1 MSFPKTGKTMPTGRG
16 GHQRLDRPSR
26 GDFANMIA
34 LSLRRSLGGTHAA
47 IKTAAAWTGA
57 HERTVKNWFA
67 GRSGPSGDHFIG
79 LVAHSDVV
87 LDEFLHLAGRRR
99 CLAEMKILE
108 AITAIR
114 ESLRALDRLAG
125 AVGDGVS

>member
-1 MSFPKTGKTMPTGRG
+1 MSFPKTGKTMPTSRG
-16 GHQRLDRPSR
+16 GHQRHDRPAR
-26 GDFANMIA
+26 GDFVNMIA

-47 IKTAAAWTGA
+47 IKTAAAWSGA

-67 GRSGPSGDHFIG
+67 GRSGPSGDHFVG

-87 LDEFLHLAGRRR
+87 LDEFLQLAGRRR

-108 AITAIR
+108 AMMAIR
-114 ESLRALDRLAG
+114 ELLRALDHLAG
-125 AVGDGVS
+125 VVEDSVS